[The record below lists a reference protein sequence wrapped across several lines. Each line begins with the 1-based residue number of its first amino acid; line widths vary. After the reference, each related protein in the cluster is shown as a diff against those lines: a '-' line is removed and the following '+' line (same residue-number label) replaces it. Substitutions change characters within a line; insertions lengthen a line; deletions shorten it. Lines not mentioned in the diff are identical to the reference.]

1 MLKAVGVAL
10 RQTPEMNVSWT
21 ESALRN
27 YKDIDISV
35 AVSTPTG
42 LITPVVK
49 GVDAKSLSV
58 VSLDIADLAQR
69 AREGKLA
76 PQEYQGGSF
85 TVSNLGMYGVQEF
98 AAIINPP
105 QDAILAVGG
114 FEQRQAVVNVAL
126 VIASLMTGHLSVDNR
141 AIR

>member
-1 MLKAVGVAL
+1 
-10 RQTPEMNVSWT
+10 MNVSWT
-21 ESALRN
+21 ESALRH

-85 TVSNLGMYGVQEF
+85 TVSNLGRYGVQEF
-98 AAIINPP
+98 AAMINHP
-105 QDAILAVGG
+105 DRKSVCEGKRGAGRDDKGG
-114 FEQRQAVVNVAL
+114 GGE
-126 VIASLMTGHLSVDNR
+126 S
-141 AIR
+141 

>member
-1 MLKAVGVAL
+1 MI
-10 RQTPEMNVSWT
+10 RRPP
-21 ESALRN
+21 R
-27 YKDIDISV
+27 
-35 AVSTPTG
+35 STRTDTLFPYTTLFRSG

-105 QDAILAVGG
+105 QAAILAVGG
-114 FEQRQAVVNVAL
+114 FEQRPAVVNGAL
-126 VIASLMTGHLSVDNR
+126 GIASLMPEIGR
-141 AIR
+141 ASCRERVCQYV

>member
-1 MLKAVGVAL
+1 
-10 RQTPEMNVSWT
+10 MNVSWT
-21 ESALRN
+21 ESALRH

-69 AREGKLA
+69 AREGQLA
-76 PQEYQGGSF
+76 PQDYQGGSF
-85 TVSNLGMYGVQEF
+85 TVRNLGMYGVQEF
-98 AAIINPP
+98 VALINPP
-105 QDAILAVGG
+105 HTAILAFGG
-114 FEQRQAVVNVAL
+114 LAQPTA
-126 VIASLMTGHLSVDNR
+126 
-141 AIR
+141 

>member
-1 MLKAVGVAL
+1 MIRRPPRSTRTDTHFPYTTLFRSVGVAL
-10 RQTPEMNVSWT
+10 RQLPEMNVSWT
-21 ESALRN
+21 ESALRH

-85 TVSNLGMYGVQEF
+85 TVSNLGMYGVRSEERH
-98 AAIINPP
+98 
-105 QDAILAVGG
+105 VG
-114 FEQRQAVVNVAL
+114 
-126 VIASLMTGHLSVDNR
+126 
-141 AIR
+141 